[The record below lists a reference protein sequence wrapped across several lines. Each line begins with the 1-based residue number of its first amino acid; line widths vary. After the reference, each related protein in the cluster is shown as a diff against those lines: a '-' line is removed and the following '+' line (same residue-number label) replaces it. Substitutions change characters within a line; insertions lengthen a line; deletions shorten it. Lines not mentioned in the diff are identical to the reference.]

1 MLSPIPTDRVH
12 PTVPSLVVVGQEF
25 LGRFAWGIHFYS
37 EATTENTELPLSC
50 VTKNRTKPLF
60 FRKSKEN
67 LKFSVTFRSIDKQ
80 PDSR

>member
-1 MLSPIPTDRVH
+1 M
-12 PTVPSLVVVGQEF
+12 VVGQEF

-37 EATTENTELPLSC
+37 EETTENTELLLSP
-50 VTKNRTKPLF
+50 VTKTRAKPLF
-60 FRKSKEN
+60 CRKSKEN